1 MWLYTWAVWE
11 WVWRDVGGGPGGWER
26 LFDPFLMQHQNSRPH
41 TLGMK
46 ALHLSSSPRASW
58 TWAAQTAT
66 RWKRKA
72 ESFCIQL
79 SPGEEGT
86 GSSWSRAPI
95 RLLANLCAEKKSCL
109 GGCLWRK
116 GGVGVVGAT
125 GEGCLG
131 GLWGDREV
139 QGTYYVKYIKR
150 ILIAGRLAGA
160 ISVGVNGQA
169 PGGEVHSHQA
179 ADL

>member
-72 ESFCIQL
+72 ESFCLQL

-95 RLLANLCAEKKSCL
+95 RLLANLCAEKKSC
-109 GGCLWRK
+109 W
-116 GGVGVVGAT
+116 GGVCEGKGVWEWWVLLEKGVWEDCEEIGKYKELNMLST
-125 GEGCLG
+125 LEGYLS
-131 GLWGDREV
+131 
-139 QGTYYVKYIKR
+139 
-150 ILIAGRLAGA
+150 LA
-160 ISVGVNGQA
+160 V
-169 PGGEVHSHQA
+169 
-179 ADL
+179 